1 MRISDKRMIATHVCW
16 FLFFSLL
23 MWASA
28 RSQECIDV
36 ELVLLADVSQSMT
49 LPQRK
54 VQREGYANAFR
65 SQLVMDQIAA
75 GACGAI
81 AVQYVEWNDEQ
92 TIVADWT
99 IIRSIVEGHDF
110 AQQIEDA
117 PDKHTGSMTG
127 FAAAM
132 DFAAQEI
139 LNNKIEA
146 NWRVVDVSSDGVN
159 TDGPSPESVRDR
171 YTQGPF
177 WEQITFNGLPIF
189 KGDHFKEGQR
199 KFFTEEVVGG
209 PRSFLAD
216 SITIDEIHEAIILKI
231 SQEIG

>member
-1 MRISDKRMIATHVCW
+1 MSPKTY
-16 FLFFSLL
+16 FLWVTFIGLCLL
-23 MWASA
+23 SAGQA

-49 LPQRK
+49 LPERK
-54 VQREGYANAFR
+54 IQREGYANAFR

-110 AQQIEDA
+110 AQVIEDA
-117 PDKHTGSMTG
+117 SDEHTGNMTG

-132 DFAAQEI
+132 EFAAQEI
-139 LNNKIEA
+139 LNNEIEA
-146 NWRVVDVSSDGVN
+146 NWRVVDVSSDGTN
-159 TDGPSPESVRDR
+159 TDGPNPGYVRDT
-171 YTQGPF
+171 YTQGPL

-189 KGDHFKEGQR
+189 KGEMFKEGQR

-216 SITIDEIHEAIILKI
+216 SITVDEIHEAIILKI